1 MGVVMPAAGG
11 VQIFV
16 RLTPRA
22 SREDVSGIAEGVDG
36 VALQVHVRAVPEKGK
51 ANKALL
57 ALLAKWLGVA
67 KSDVTLASGGKSR
80 LKRVHITGS
89 SDALIDAV
97 NSRIAE
103 LS

>member
-1 MGVVMPAAGG
+1 MGVVAPIAGG
-11 VQIFV
+11 VHVFV

-22 SREDVSGIAEGVDG
+22 SREEICGIAEGVDG
-36 VALQVHVRAVPEKGK
+36 ASLQVRVRAVPEKGK

-57 ALLAKWLGVA
+57 ELLAKWLGVA
-67 KSDVTLASGGKSR
+67 KSDVTLVGGGKSR
-80 LKRVHITGS
+80 LKRIHIAGS
-89 SDALIDAV
+89 SDELIDAV

>member
-1 MGVVMPAAGG
+1 MGVVAPAVGG

-16 RLTPRA
+16 RLTPRS
-22 SREDVSGIAEGVDG
+22 SRDEISGIAEGVDG
-36 VALQVHVRAVPEKGK
+36 AALQVRVRALPEKGR

-57 ALLAKWLGVA
+57 AILAKWLGVA
-67 KSDVTLASGGKSR
+67 KSDVTLARGGKSR
-80 LKRVHITGS
+80 LKRVHIAGS
-89 SDALIDAV
+89 SDELIDAV

>member
-1 MGVVMPAAGG
+1 MGVVAPAAGG

-22 SREDVSGIAEGVDG
+22 SREEVCGIAQAVEGA
-36 VALQVHVRAVPEKGK
+36 ALQVRVRAVPEKGK

-57 ALLAKWLGVA
+57 VLLAKWLGVA

-80 LKRVHITGS
+80 LKRVHIAGS

>member
-1 MGVVMPAAGG
+1 MGVVAPVAGG
-11 VQIFV
+11 VHVFV

-22 SREDVSGIAEGVDG
+22 TRTEVCGIAEGVDG
-36 VALQVHVRAVPEKGK
+36 AALQVRVRAVPEKGK

-57 ALLAKWLGVA
+57 EILAKWLGVA
-67 KSDVTLASGGKSR
+67 KSDVTLVSGGKSR
-80 LKRVHITGS
+80 LKRIHIAGS
-89 SDALIDAV
+89 SDELIDAV

>member
-1 MGVVMPAAGG
+1 MGVVAPAPGG

-22 SREDVSGIAEGVDG
+22 SREEISGIAEGVDG
-36 VALQVHVRAVPEKGK
+36 TVLQVRVRAVPEKGK

-57 ALLAKWLGVA
+57 ALLARWLGVA
-67 KSDVTLASGGKSR
+67 KSDATLAGGGKSR
-80 LKRVHITGS
+80 LKRVHIAGS
-89 SDALIDAV
+89 SDELIDAV

>member
-1 MGVVMPAAGG
+1 MGVVAPAAGG

-22 SREDVSGIAEGVDG
+22 SREDVSGVFYGADG
-36 VALQVHVRAVPEKGK
+36 AALQVRVRAVPEKGK

-80 LKRVHITGS
+80 LKRVHIAGS
-89 SDALIDAV
+89 SDELIDAV

>member
-1 MGVVMPAAGG
+1 MHV
-11 VQIFV
+11 FV

-22 SREDVSGIAEGVDG
+22 SREEVCGIAEGVNG
-36 VALQVHVRAVPEKGK
+36 AALQVRVRAVPEKSK

-57 ALLAKWLGVA
+57 ELLAKWLGIA
-67 KSDVTLASGGKSR
+67 KSDITLVGGGKSR
-80 LKRVHITGS
+80 FKRVHIAGS
-89 SDALIDAV
+89 SDELIDAV